1 MNKIASNIKALRL
14 LLTGLLFLLAFC
26 QVAHANL
33 VTNPFFTGTGAVA
46 NNTAGAA
53 AGTQAA
59 TSWASFYC
67 CNGFGS
73 AFNHGVTVRDPASL
87 VNPRP
92 AVPAAITAAGG
103 TTEFYTG
110 CNSSANACL
119 SFPLVAGQSSG
130 AQQAIPTVIGT
141 SYILRFWVFS
151 SGLGTG
157 TTTNKA
163 EIDVYWGNTLVYA
176 GVNVTPVGWSLQ
188 TINLGG
194 ATAATTNLSVLIQ
207 DDPDLSAITFMD
219 VEPVVLRLAKTNPT
233 SLVVGVPA
241 NYSFSISNISTTA
254 SGTSFQLQD
263 QLPPNIQY
271 NSVAFGAGL
280 TGASCVASGTV
291 VAGQLLTCTITTA
304 VGGIP
309 IGGTGALTINVT
321 PLAASAA
328 IASVNKAS
336 VQYSGGV
343 LGVAASASMSTI
355 AIPSTC
361 TGTDTPSLGCAVA
374 ASITPAAAQLTF
386 TKTATLICDP
396 FNGTSNQ
403 KNIPGAV
410 VRWIMT
416 VANTGATSVN
426 LTTVS
431 DLLSVNT
438 TFDPNLITGAGGAAG
453 CNSATG
459 TPESAA
465 GKGFKLSIVGGT
477 RPAAAYPKFFT
488 TAADADAATLSGATV
503 TINYALG
510 LPLEAGYTAGQLNP
524 GESVVVYFNVTI
536 N

>member
-1 MNKIASNIKALRL
+1 MNKIAANIKALRL
-14 LLTGLLFLLAFC
+14 LLIGLLFLLAFS

-33 VTNPFFTGTGAVA
+33 VTNPFFTGSTATATGWTSSAVGPSA
-46 NNTAGAA
+46 
-53 AGTQAA
+53 
-59 TSWASFYC
+59 
-67 CNGFGS
+67 
-73 AFNHGVTVRDPASL
+73 AFNHSVTVTSGAARTAP
-87 VNPRP
+87 P
-92 AVPAAITAAGG
+92 AVLSGK
-103 TTEFYTG
+103 TEFYSG
-110 CNSSANACL
+110 CNAANCL
-119 SFPLVAGQSSG
+119 AFPLAGTSSG
-130 AQQAIPTVIGT
+130 AQQTITTVVGT
-141 SYILRFWVFS
+141 AYTLRFWVYS
-151 SGLGTG
+151 SGTG
-157 TTTNKA
+157 VAATPT
-163 EIDVYWGNTLVYA
+163 EIDVYWGASNAYA
-176 GVNVTPVGWSLQ
+176 GINIIPAGWSLQ
-188 TINLGG
+188 TITLP
-194 ATAATTNLSVLIQ
+194 AAAATSTNLTVLIR
-207 DDPDLSAITFMD
+207 DDPDYSAITFMD
-219 VEPVVLRLAKTNPT
+219 VEPIVLRLAKTNPT

-291 VAGQLLTCTITTA
+291 AAGQLLTCTITTVA
-304 VGGIP
+304 GGIP
-309 IGGTGALTINVT
+309 VAGSGALTINVT
-321 PLAASAA
+321 PLAASAGV
-328 IASVNKAS
+328 ASVNKAS

-343 LGVAASASMSTI
+343 IGVAASASMSTI

-410 VRWIMT
+410 VRWTMT

>member
-1 MNKIASNIKALRL
+1 MNTIVFKIKMLKLAVTVL
-14 LLTGLLFLLAFC
+14 LIWLSFFQT
-26 QVAHANL
+26 AHANL
-33 VTNPFFTGTGAVA
+33 VQNPFFTGTGAVA
-46 NNTAGAA
+46 NDTSGVPAGN
-53 AGTQAA
+53 QAA
-59 TSWASFYC
+59 TNWTSYYC

-73 AFNHGVTVRDPASL
+73 VFGHLMTVKDPSSP
-87 VNPRP
+87 VVRP
-92 AVPAAITAAGG
+92 AVPAPITAAGG

-110 CNSSANACL
+110 CNTTVNGCIT
-119 SFPLVAGQSSG
+119 FPAVLGQSSG

-141 SYILRFWVFS
+141 SYTLSFWTFS
-151 SGLGTG
+151 SGLGTLA
-157 TTTNKA
+157 NKSEVDA
-163 EIDVYWGNTLVYA
+163 YWGNTSVFS
-176 GVNVTPVGWSLQ
+176 GINITPSGWSQ
-188 TINLGG
+188 VFVNLG
-194 ATAATTNLSVLIQ
+194 AATTNATNITVLLH
-207 DDPDLSAITFMD
+207 DNPDLNGITYLD
-219 VEPVVLRLAKTNPT
+219 VEPIVLRLAKSNPP
-233 SLVVGVPA
+233 SLAVGVPA
-241 NYSFSISNISTTA
+241 NYSLTTTNISTTT
-254 SGTSFQLQD
+254 SGTSFTIQD
-263 QLPPNIQY
+263 KLPPNIAF
-271 NSVAFGAGL
+271 NSAAAGL
-280 TGASCVASGTV
+280 GITSVTGCTT
-291 VAGQLLTCTITTA
+291 AGALATGLIVTCTANVT
-304 VGGIP
+304 GGIAP
-309 IGGTGALTINVT
+309 GGTGTLTLNVT
-321 PLAASAA
+321 PQVASAGVA
-328 IASVNKAS
+328 GINRAS
-336 VQYSGGV
+336 VQVNGGV
-343 LGVAASASMSTI
+343 PNITGTTTPLPDPANAA
-355 AIPSTC
+355 TC
-361 TGTDTPSLGCAVA
+361 TDTDTPSLGCAVA

-403 KNIPGAV
+403 KNIPGAI
-410 VRWIMT
+410 VRWTMT

-510 LPLEAGYTAGQLNP
+510 LPLEAGYTAGQLNS